1 VIRRIKKGKKWVL
14 QIFITHFIFLLFFL
28 TLSGQSIQAENISQ
42 PRVRT
47 GGDLIVRVPNDLYSL
62 DSQLAIT
69 AVEKLVIRNVQE
81 GLLDYDP
88 NGQIVPILAASL
100 PQPIAGEKN
109 KWTIPLKRGIFFHNG
124 SELEANDLVFTFQ
137 RLKNSPSPIPARKI
151 FERLI
156 SLEAIDRYRVE
167 LTTDGLCPNLCDLL
181 TRTELFP
188 LSAKAVQKYAHNYG
202 KVILIG
208 TGPFRFQS
216 RIRNK
221 QITLI
226 KNWQYRVLPLPYL
239 NSISFKFAHKSFP
252 LVKSL
257 RSLRAHVAF
266 QITPEEARILEKN
279 RWIRLYHCAGQQLV
293 QIYLNTDVP
302 PFNKKSIRLALA
314 HGINKVGLMENIFK
328 GFATPADSC
337 IPPWSW
343 AHQTGEDGEE
353 PIEYNTQKAQVI
365 LKMEGYDFENPLQ
378 IFLFINKEPI
388 FLEMAQC
395 IKDSFAEIPISI
407 EIISLPKAE
416 LFDYIYGRNGKI
428 RGDFQ
433 AALENWEDL
442 RYGRDPRQFT
452 AELYASSSIYNKVR
466 LSDMVLDNIFEEI
479 NYSENFLAQKE
490 LYCMAGKRIINSV
503 STIYLCFPHN
513 IHTARSR
520 VKNLRVNCLNEI
532 SFKDV
537 WLLK

>member
-1 VIRRIKKGKKWVL
+1 VIRRIKKGEKWVL
-14 QIFITHFIFLLFFL
+14 QIFITHFIFLLFFI
-28 TLSGQSIQAENISQ
+28 TPSGQSIHAESISQ

-100 PQPIAGEKN
+100 PQPIAENKN
-109 KWTIPLKRGIFFHNG
+109 KWIIPLKRGIFFHNG
-124 SELEANDLVFTFQ
+124 TELEANDLVFTFQ
-137 RLKNSPSPIPARKI
+137 RLKNPSLPIPAREM

-156 SLEAIDRYRVE
+156 SLKAIDRYRVE
-167 LTTDGLCPNLCDLL
+167 LTTDGPCPNLCDLL

-208 TGPFRFQS
+208 TGSFRFQS

-226 KNWQYRVLPLPYL
+226 KNWQYRDSPLPYL
-239 NSISFKFAHKSFP
+239 NSIFFKFAHKSFP

-266 QITPEEARILEKN
+266 QITPDEARVLEKN
-279 RWIRLYHCAGQQLV
+279 RWIRLYHSAGQQLV
-293 QIYLNTDVP
+293 QIYLNADGP

-314 HGINKVGLMENIFK
+314 HGIDKVGLMAKIFK

-343 AHQTGEDGEE
+343 AHQIGEE
-353 PIEYNTQKAQVI
+353 PIEYDPQKAQFI

-378 IFLFINKEPI
+378 IFLLVNKEPI
-388 FLEMAQC
+388 YLEMAQY
-395 IKDSFAEIPISI
+395 IKDSFADISISI

-416 LFDYIYGRNGKI
+416 LFDSIYGRNGKI

-452 AELYASSSIYNKVR
+452 AELYASSSIFNKVR

-479 NYSENFLAQKE
+479 NCVENFLAQKE
-490 LYCMAGKRIINSV
+490 LYYTAEKRIINSV

-513 IHTARSR
+513 IHAARSR
-520 VKNLRVNCLNEI
+520 VKNLQVNCLNEI
-532 SFKDV
+532 NFKEV